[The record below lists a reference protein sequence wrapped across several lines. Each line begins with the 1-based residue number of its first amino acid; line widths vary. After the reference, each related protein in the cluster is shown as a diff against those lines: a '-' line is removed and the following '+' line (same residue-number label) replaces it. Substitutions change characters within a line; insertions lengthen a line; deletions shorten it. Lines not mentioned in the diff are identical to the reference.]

1 MGDLEARAFRREGNH
16 LVPADAAAEERIQSV
31 KEGQEVLITWRKPR
45 SIQNHKHFFAILR
58 VAAEQLPSYT
68 DEEELLDALKIA
80 VSWTRPVQRT
90 NGEIIWL
97 PKTINFAALDED
109 TFRRFKDRCLYVLG
123 QLLGVDP
130 QELLEEVGGQNR
142 RNHSYNDPP
151 PTGADDRPEPP
162 ASIYEEPE

>member
-1 MGDLEARAFRREGNH
+1 M
-16 LVPADAAAEERIQSV
+16 VPADAAAEDRLQSV
-31 KEGQEVLITWRKPR
+31 KDGSEVLITWRKPR

-58 VAAEQLPSYT
+58 TAAEHLPAYT

-80 VSWTRPVQRT
+80 VNWTRPVQRT

-97 PKTINFAALDED
+97 PKTINFSALDED

-130 QELLEEVGGQNR
+130 IQLLEETTAKNG
-142 RNHSYNDPP
+142 RNYSR
-151 PTGADDRPEPP
+151 DDRPEPP
-162 ASIYEEPE
+162 ASTYEDHHGSDFEDRDQ